1 MEKHKKTVRYA
12 TKKEAE
18 AFIQGVCLVDCE
30 QPFLFR
36 VGAPRKQKDGTY
48 TVTITKNE

>member
-1 MEKHKKTVRYA
+1 MEKNTTTVKFETHR
-12 TKKEAE
+12 EAE

-36 VGAPRKQKDGTY
+36 IGRPRKQFDETY
-48 TVTITKNE
+48 TVTIRKNE